1 MIDFYISLLRYSKP
15 KSDIREKYVRGIW
28 KNNFKYNYNN
38 KLSEKEKDI
47 FNKLL
52 NIEILMNSD
61 ISKVKRILNI
71 K

>member
-15 KSDIREKYVRGIW
+15 KSDIRERYVRGIW

-38 KLSEKEKDI
+38 KLTKREEDI

-52 NIEILMNSD
+52 NVEILMNSD
-61 ISKVKRILNI
+61 NNKVRKILNN